1 MFSETV
7 NTAQRKKIAYI
18 PAFTERLPLGKLCII
33 TTFASSFLA
42 FSFIFSDSEFK
53 YIQEN
58 SRFPAFID
66 KFRHG
71 KLSREFK
78 KTHVFKLSS
87 IAIPA
92 LAAVFY

>member
-7 NTAQRKKIAYI
+7 NTAQRKKIACI

-58 SRFPAFID
+58 SRFSAFID
-66 KFRHG
+66 NFRHG
-71 KLSREFK
+71 RQENLRKRMF
-78 KTHVFKLSS
+78 SS
-87 IAIPA
+87 CRASQ
-92 LAAVFY
+92 FQR